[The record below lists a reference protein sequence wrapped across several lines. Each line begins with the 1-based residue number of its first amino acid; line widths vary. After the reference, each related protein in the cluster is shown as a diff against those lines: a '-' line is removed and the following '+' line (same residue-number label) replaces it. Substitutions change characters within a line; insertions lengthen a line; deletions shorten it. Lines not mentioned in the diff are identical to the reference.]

1 MSAQGVCSACGRLG
15 LRPHL
20 RVAGEIGPDG
30 LIPSTDRF
38 GSALADIA
46 RCPGCSHM
54 QLDPMPDEAMLAT
67 AYAEAQSEDY
77 IDEEAGQR
85 ATARRALERIE
96 AHVGHGGAIL
106 DLGCWVGFLLA
117 EARERG
123 WRTVGVEPS
132 EFGSGYARD
141 ELGLEVL
148 TSDLFSAQ
156 LPPSSFDAIV
166 MGDVLEHLVSPG
178 RALGR
183 LRELLA
189 PGGVVWLAVP
199 DAGSRVARVMGKR
212 WWSVLPTHVQ
222 YFTRGSLATLLAR
235 HGFEQLESSTA
246 PKAFTVGYYLERIG
260 GYSPA
265 AGRAL
270 ARAAGAV
277 GIAERMWA
285 PDFRDRLAVIAG
297 VRCPSP
303 AAAKE
308 PRPDASTLTA

>member
-1 MSAQGVCSACGRLG
+1 MSAPGACSACGRFG

-30 LIPSTDRF
+30 LIPSSDRF
-38 GSALADIA
+38 GSALGDIV
-46 RCPGCSHM
+46 RCPDCGHM
-54 QLDPMPDEAMLAT
+54 QVDPMPDETMLAG
-67 AYAEAQSEDY
+67 AYAQAQSEAY
-77 IDEEAGQR
+77 IEEESGQR
-85 ATARRALERIE
+85 ETARRALERIE
-96 AHVGHGGAIL
+96 AHAARRGAIL

-141 ELGLEVL
+141 RLGLEVL
-148 TSDLFSAQ
+148 TGDLFTAE
-156 LPPSSFDAIV
+156 LERASFEAV
-166 MGDVLEHLVSPG
+166 VLGDVIEHLVSPAD
-178 RALGR
+178 ALAR
-183 LRELLA
+183 IRELLA

-199 DAGSRVARVMGKR
+199 DAGSAVARALGRR

-222 YFTRGSLATLLAR
+222 YFTRGSLTTLLAR
-235 HGFEQLESSTA
+235 SGFDRLEVSTA

-265 AGRAL
+265 AGRTL
-270 ARAAGAV
+270 ARGARMA

-285 PDFRDRLAVIAG
+285 PDFRDRMAVIATPNG
-297 VRCPSP
+297 
-303 AAAKE
+303 
-308 PRPDASTLTA
+308 